1 MSLDAF
7 LPQARSVSVGGRTLS
22 ILPLRVKQIP
32 AFAKAIAPAMSRI
45 ASGDIIGAVA
55 EHGEQI
61 IDAVSI
67 ATGAERDFVEALE
80 ADAFLE
86 LASVVMEVNA
96 DFFARRVLPA
106 LEKMSETMVRTL
118 GAQPSPSSSQPASA
132 SATSSS

>member
-7 LPQARSVSVGGRTLS
+7 LPQARSVSVGGRTLT
-22 ILPLRVKQIP
+22 IFPLRVKQIP
-32 AFAKAIAPAMSRI
+32 AFVKAIAPAMSRI

-55 EHGEQI
+55 EHWEQI

-67 ATGAERDFVEALE
+67 ATGAEREFLENLE
-80 ADAFLE
+80 AGEFTK
-86 LASVVMEVNA
+86 LASVVVKENV
-96 DFFARRVLPA
+96 DFFGQVILPWLKQVL
-106 LEKMSETMVRTL
+106 ETLLQTL